1 LKEAI
6 EKVVWGGQ
14 VRAEMLQVMI
24 NSRHQEALQR
34 ARAATQQSITGL
46 RDDRTLELVAMEL
59 RIAAGAVGEIVGKTT
74 TEDLLDSIFSQF
86 CLGK

>member
-1 LKEAI
+1 VE
-6 EKVVWGGQ
+6 
-14 VRAEMLQVMI
+14 
-24 NSRHQEALQR
+24 
-34 ARAATQQSITGL
+34 TGL
-46 RDDRTLELVAMEL
+46 VALAGGLEVVAMEL